1 MSGDRT
7 PQAAPDSGRDF
18 GPEDRRSIDEE
29 PSELNGGLD
38 GGRGLED
45 RLDRLRDDRLAT
57 IADLAPA
64 WAHELTQPLT
74 AAANYLS
81 AARSLVGGNSD
92 AIAALDRAATQM
104 VRAGRIVGRLREF
117 MARGDPGTLAQ
128 SLHDVIRAASEL
140 AAPALRQA
148 NVKLTL
154 RLEAAQDLVLVDR
167 VEIEQALI
175 NLIRHAA
182 GLACGCEDR
191 TITIG
196 TSVANGTIQTD
207 IVDARSRVSESVDAR
222 SPEPLNPIACS
233 IIEAHRGRVSAASGR
248 DGGVIVGFALPLVE
262 PDRFAR

>member
-7 PQAAPDSGRDF
+7 SQAAPDSGRDF
-18 GPEDRRSIDEE
+18 GPKNGQPIDEE
-29 PSELNGGLD
+29 PSELNGCLD
-38 GGRGLED
+38 GRRGLED
-45 RLDRLRDDRLAT
+45 RLDRLRHDRLAT

-64 WAHELTQPLT
+64 WTHELTQPLT

-128 SLHDVIRAASEL
+128 SMHDVIRAASEL
-140 AAPALRQA
+140 AAPALRRA

-154 RLEAAQDLVLVDR
+154 RLDAAQDLVLVDR
-167 VEIEQALI
+167 IEIEQALI
-175 NLIRHAA
+175 NLIRHTATSA
-182 GLACGCEDR
+182 GGCEDR

-196 TSVANGTIQTD
+196 TSVVNGTIQTD
-207 IVDARSRVSESVDAR
+207 IVDARSGVSESVDAP
-222 SPEPLNPIACS
+222 SLEPLNPIACL
-233 IIEAHRGRVSAASGR
+233 IIEAHRGRVSAASGP
-248 DGGVIVGFALPLVE
+248 DGGIIVGFALPLVE
-262 PDRFAR
+262 PDRDAR